1 MKVTVT
7 YETIPPDNSGTH
19 KLELR
24 DASAE
29 ADTYEAAY
37 AELQG
42 QTREGERI
50 ITVRVPT

>member
-29 ADTYEAAY
+29 ADTYESAY

-50 ITVRVPT
+50 IAVRVP